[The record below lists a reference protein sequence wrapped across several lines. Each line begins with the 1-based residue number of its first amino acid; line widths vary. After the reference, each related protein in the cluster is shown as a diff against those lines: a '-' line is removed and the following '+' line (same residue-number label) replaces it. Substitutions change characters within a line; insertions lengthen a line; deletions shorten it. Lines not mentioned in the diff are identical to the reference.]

1 MATIQDQMDSLYLK
15 RIQNIKL
22 PEEDQQESSIFSVLG
37 VKGVEETVAEYSEK
51 DAIAYAGSM
60 GLQDT
65 FRGIKQI
72 TGWGDQDQ
80 DFDQRVLNKLMEHP
94 EWGGKVKASW
104 MAGMLLDPAGWLVPV
119 AKVRT
124 FGKLAWHGAK
134 WGAASGALG
143 YVDGDRS
150 ADRLLQAAGGA
161 VGGAVLAPAFGIG
174 GRKALAAIRG
184 QKGETVSDFA
194 NSKTTQELLD
204 NPEDTVKQFTGS
216 KMSTLNS
223 SIKKFYTSPFQS
235 GKEKYY
241 EYTEKFLH
249 KPVFDNPVPSMAGTA
264 GFVGAQQTVDYLENE
279 RDLDIGPLT
288 QAMISIL
295 AGGGLALGM
304 KKTKWGTQASDFFG
318 RRVIENYKLS
328 PEFVKLKED
337 AGFAFHSIENQF
349 MDISRRAAGLGEDE
363 SRILYQFLDGQER
376 NIAGKV
382 SKEVHELGLEA
393 QKLIRDT
400 GEHMVHAGILKAED
414 WNRGLDSYIH
424 RTYLK
429 PLMVKK
435 MSKREQQII
444 KDSIKENIGILGNE
458 LKARGN
464 LREFN
469 LKADGGGPESTTNDI
484 ADFRSKGW
492 VDFRGDTGDGQI
504 ILRKD
509 YTPAQRKAMG
519 EIEDAGFAIMST
531 GKLMLNDLAVYKLY
545 RDTAAKHAKE
555 YKDYKKLSKKEK
567 AELVQVSSAYLEG
580 TGKELRK
587 FGALAG
593 KWLPK
598 DIAEDIQVARAYQDK
613 NNVMTTIYNSPGM
626 RRYRKY
632 NSMWKRTKTSWN
644 PTVHANNLI
653 SNFVLMDLHDIQGK
667 HLLTGL
673 NVWSEAGQKRL
684 MKHTILGEEMNVY
697 DDLVSFNVFDAS
709 LAKTELGLG
718 QRELSRLY
726 EKKLNIDIKDVDA
739 IIEASSDI
747 SGTIWQKIKL
757 PLKGLKRGISVADTK
772 VTNIYQMEDQMFRIA
787 MYLDRLEKGMP
798 ALKSLKKGSA
808 AYNKKLQELKQSS
821 AMAAKKGFIDYN
833 IQAPWVQIARDTAVP
848 FIAYTYG
855 IIPILAKTATT
866 KPHKFAKWA
875 AIGYAI
881 NYAGQE
887 QSKESEASE
896 RAIFQERE
904 KSDIFGLPF
913 MPPSFLKLPDSW
925 NRAFTFGEDRDP
937 ITGKHIPDRSLY
949 LDTTR
954 WIPGGDV
961 LGQTSETGR
970 LIPFLPAPFQPS
982 FGLAGEV
989 FLPLVFGIDP
999 FTMKQDERDT
1009 FSLEN
1014 SLFML
1019 KRLVPNNPLIGISGV
1034 QKLLGFDSRFDM
1046 FDSWSMKK
1054 IMKALEHKED
1064 ASDYTEDLPVLMA
1077 IAQTIGI
1084 KLWPVER
1091 EVALKGFTQ
1100 EQQKRTKKLRKNLYK
1115 MRREMEK
1122 YPSGTPEY
1130 WEKYKEVKEELEDVI
1145 REEIRVNSKI
1155 LKARRTK

>member
-1 MATIQDQMDSLYLK
+1 MSSVQDQMDALYLK
-15 RIQNIKL
+15 KIQSIRL
-22 PEEDQQESSIFSVLG
+22 PEEDSREPLSLKTLG
-37 VKGVEETVAEYSEK
+37 VKSTEEAVSEYSEG
-51 DAIAYAGSM
+51 DAMAYAGSM
-60 GLQDT
+60 GLMDT
-65 FRGIKQI
+65 FDGIRQV
-72 TGWGDQDQ
+72 TGLGDEDQDSEQ
-80 DFDQRVLNKLMEHP
+80 KILNQLMEHP
-94 EWGGKVKASW
+94 EWGGKVKAAW
-104 MAGMLLDPAGWLVPV
+104 MAGMILDPAGWLVPV
-119 AKVRT
+119 AKART

-161 VGGAVLAPAFGIG
+161 LGGAVLAPAFGIG
-174 GRKALAAIRG
+174 VRETLAAIRG
-184 QKGETVSDFA
+184 QKGETISDFA
-194 NSKTTQELLD
+194 NSKTSEELLS
-204 NPEDTVKQFTGS
+204 NPEDTIKQFTGS
-216 KMSTLNS
+216 KMQSLNS
-223 SIKKFYTSPFQS
+223 SVKKFYSSPFQS
-235 GKEKYY
+235 SKEKYY

-264 GFVGAQQTVDYLENE
+264 GFAGSQGALQYLEDE
-279 RDLDIGPLT
+279 RDLDTGPLT

-295 AGGGLALGM
+295 SAGGLALGA
-304 KKTKWGTQASDFFG
+304 KKTKWGSQASDFFG
-318 RRVIENYKLS
+318 KRVIENYKLS

-337 AGFAFHSIENQF
+337 AGFAFHSIETQF
-349 MDISRRAAGLGEDE
+349 MDITRRAAGLGEDE

-393 QKLIRDT
+393 QKLIKDT
-400 GEHMVHAGILKAED
+400 GEHMKDAGLLKEED
-414 WNRGLDSYIH
+414 WKRGLDSYIH

-429 PLMVKK
+429 PLLKK
-435 MSKREQQII
+435 NMTQAEQQHI
-444 KDSIKENIGILGNE
+444 KDSAKKHMGILGNE
-458 LKARGN
+458 LKARGH

-469 LKADGGGPESTTNDI
+469 LKADGGGPDSTSNSI
-484 ADFRSKGW
+484 AEFRSKGW

-509 YTPAQRKAMG
+509 YTPAQRKAME

-545 RDTAAKHAKE
+545 NDIKVKYAKDVKGE
-555 YKDYKKLSKKEK
+555 G
-567 AELVQVSSAYLEG
+567 LVQVSAAYLQG
-580 TGKELRK
+580 TGRELRK
-587 FGALAG
+587 FGPLSG
-593 KWLPK
+593 KWIPK
-598 DIAEDIQVARAYQDK
+598 DIAEDIEIARAYQDK
-613 NNVMTTIYNSPGM
+613 DNVMTHFYNSPGF

-667 HLLTGL
+667 HFLTGL

-684 MKHTILGEEMNVY
+684 MKHNVLGEEMNVY
-697 DDLVSFNVFDAS
+697 DDLVSFNVFDSS

-718 QRELSRLY
+718 QRELARLY
-726 EKKLNIDIKDVDA
+726 EKKLNINIKDVDA
-739 IIEASSDI
+739 IIKASSDV
-747 SGTIWQKIKL
+747 SGAIWQKLKMPI
-757 PLKGLKRGISVADTK
+757 KGLKKGIEVIDTK
-772 VTNIYQMEDQMFRIA
+772 VTNVYQMEDQMFRVA

-798 ALKSLKKGSA
+798 SLKGLKKGSA
-808 AYNKKLQELKQSS
+808 EYTKKLQELKQSS

-833 IQAPWVQIARDTAVP
+833 IQAPWVKIARDTAVP

-887 QSKESEASE
+887 QSKESEESE
-896 RAIFQERE
+896 RAMFQQRE
-904 KSDIFGLPF
+904 KTDIFGLPF

-925 NRAFTFGEDRDP
+925 NRAFTFGSDRDP
-937 ITGKHIPDRSLY
+937 ITGKHMPDRSLY

-961 LGQTSETGR
+961 LGQTSENGR
-970 LIPFLPAPFQPS
+970 LIPGLPAPFQPS
-982 FGLAGEV
+982 FGLIGEIT
-989 FLPLVFGIDP
+989 FPLIFGRDP
-999 FTMKQDERDT
+999 FTGDAGDRTMAINW
-1009 FSLEN
+1009 EN
-1014 SLFML
+1014 TKFMMQ
-1019 KRLVPNNPLIGISGV
+1019 RLVPNNPLIGISGY
-1034 QKLLGFDSRFDM
+1034 QKLAGLEGRYDD

-1054 IMKALEHKED
+1054 IMNALEQRQN
-1064 ASDYTEDLPVLMA
+1064 ASDYREDLPVLMA

-1084 KLWPVER
+1084 KLWPFEKNVG
-1091 EVALKGFTQ
+1091 LKGFSS
-1100 EQQKRTKKLRKNLYK
+1100 EQRKYARKLEKKVSILKKDLK
-1115 MRREMEK
+1115 K
-1122 YPSGTPEY
+1122 YIGTPLY
-1130 WEKYKEVKEELEDVI
+1130 DEKYKEIEEEFKNLM
-1145 REEIRVNSKI
+1145 EEQERVYRKI
-1155 LKARRTK
+1155 LKARNVK